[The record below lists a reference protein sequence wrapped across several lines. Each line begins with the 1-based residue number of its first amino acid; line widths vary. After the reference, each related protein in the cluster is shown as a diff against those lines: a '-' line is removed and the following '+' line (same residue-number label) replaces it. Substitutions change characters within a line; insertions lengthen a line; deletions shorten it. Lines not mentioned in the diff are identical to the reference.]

1 MSKKLPMIPG
11 FKAVNDV
18 ILVSEPSDQPIPAIH
33 PETILIY
40 GWGDGI
46 PKHVAKYAEG
56 YRVLFPHSRQIVI
69 LGPIWKSLFAPL
81 AERTSGMVPV
91 VDALEEIHGKDYHK
105 AAVKPRILVHT
116 MSNTGASN
124 YAVTLNAFRI
134 RNEAP
139 LPHALFTLDST
150 PGSPYMTRKTLH
162 KWARAM
168 TLGTAAWFPWPFF
181 VTQIMWTIVLVATRI
196 WGWFTG
202 NDFAG
207 VYALKTTDSHDYET
221 KDAKRIYLYSEA
233 DEIISSEDIE
243 KFSAIAREKGYHV
256 RGEIFEGTGHVGHM
270 RQHSEQY
277 WSAIAS
283 AWAWAIGQ
291 EK

>member
-1 MSKKLPMIPG
+1 MSRKLPMIPG
-11 FKAVNDV
+11 FKAVNEV
-18 ILVSEPSDQPIPAIH
+18 ILVSEPSDQPIPALH

-40 GWGDGI
+40 GWGDGL

-81 AERTSGMVPV
+81 ADRTAAMVPV
-91 VDALEEIHGKDYHK
+91 VDALEEIHGPAFHQ
-105 AAVKPRILVHT
+105 AAVKPRILIHT

-124 YAVTLNAFRI
+124 YAVTLNAYRI
-134 RNEAP
+134 RHEAP

-162 KWARAM
+162 QWAHAM

-181 VTQIMWTIVLVATRI
+181 VTQAMWTFVLVATRV
-196 WGWFTG
+196 WGWLTG
-202 NDFAG
+202 NEFAG
-207 VYALKTTDSHDYET
+207 VYAVKTADNEDYET
-221 KDAKRIYLYSEA
+221 KEAKRLYLYSHA
-233 DEIISSEDIE
+233 DTIISSDDIE
-243 KFSAIAREKGYHV
+243 MFSAAAKETGYQV
-256 RGEIFEGTGHVGHM
+256 RGEIFEGTNHVGHM
-270 RQHSEQY
+270 RQHPEQY

-283 AWAWAIGQ
+283 SWRWALNE